1 MLNFEIKTKISNPS
15 KTLNKLRKIGVVYK
29 NTMNQVD
36 YYFKVGTYKEKIREI
51 DKKTIQ
57 LISYKRLEKKGKKNS
72 NYIIKKLS
80 LKQKN
85 NLLKQKPLLCVV
97 NKTRELWI
105 YKHTRIHFD
114 NVVNLGS
121 FLEIETVVK
130 NISKKRGLD
139 EFKKIV
145 NLLKINLKR
154 TEEHSYS
161 DLILNNEK
169 QRN

>member
-1 MLNFEIKTKISNPS
+1 MLNFEIKNKISNPS
-15 KTLNKLRKIGVVYK
+15 KTLKKVRDIGAVYK

-36 YYFKVGTYKEKIREI
+36 YYFKVGINKEKIREI

-57 LISYKRLEKKGKKNS
+57 LIFYKRLEKKGKKNS
-72 NYIIKKLS
+72 SYTIKRIS

-85 NLLKQKPLLCVV
+85 TLLKQKSLLCVV
-97 NKTRELWI
+97 NKTRELWV

-139 EFKKIV
+139 EFKNIV
-145 NLLKINLKR
+145 NLLKINLKK
-154 TEEHSYS
+154 TEAHSYS